1 MTDDELRR
9 RSIAP
14 EPSAAAPVQR
24 QLDAY
29 NAHDL
34 ARFVAEY
41 AADVEVFRPPA
52 TNPVLSGLESFT
64 AHYARNRFTLPD
76 LHAEVTNRIVAGDIV
91 VDHERITGLQSD
103 VVEAVAV
110 YKVVEGKIRTVWFF

>member
-1 MTDDELRR
+1 MN
-9 RSIAP
+9 
-14 EPSAAAPVQR
+14 AAATVQR

-34 ARFVAEY
+34 ERFVAEY

-52 TNPVLSGLESFT
+52 ANPVLPGLQSFA
-64 AHYARNRFTLPD
+64 AHYAGNRFTLPD

-91 VDHERITGLQSD
+91 VDHERITGLRAN

-110 YKVVEGKIRTVWFF
+110 YKVVDGKIRTVSCF